1 MSYSW
6 DQRVEFIVRHMYDI
20 DNNGFLDNN
29 DFQCMALRATVV
41 EGKGTINPA
50 RLTEY
55 KTIMKALWDEIS
67 ALADFDKDGKITTDE
82 FKAAV
87 KQTCVGKAYADFP
100 KAMKAFIDAHYQMMD
115 INNDGLVSIEEYR
128 YNCIT
133 RIAVDDIK
141 TIDESYNQLVSD
153 EDNKRGGITLQ
164 RYQELYAQFMGNES
178 DKCSAI
184 FLYGPIPE

>member
-29 DFQCMALRATVV
+29 DFQCMALRASVI
-41 EGKGTINPA
+41 EGKGEINPA
-50 RLTEY
+50 RLNEY
-55 KTIMKALWDEIS
+55 KFIMKSLWDEIS
-67 ALADFDKDGKITTDE
+67 ALADFDKDGKITTEE
-82 FKAAV
+82 FKQAV
-87 KQTCVGKAYADFP
+87 KQTCVGKPYSEFP
-100 KAMKAFIDAHYQMMD
+100 KAMKAFIDAHYKMMD

-141 TIDESYNQLVSD
+141 VVDDSYNSLVSE
-153 EDNKRGGITLQ
+153 EDNKRGGITLE
-164 RYQELYAQFMGNES
+164 RYQELYSHFLGNENP
-178 DKCSAI
+178 KCPAVY
-184 FLYGPIPE
+184 LYGPIPE

>member
-6 DQRVEFIVRHMYDI
+6 DKRVEFIVGHMYDL

-29 DFQCMALRATVV
+29 DFQCMALRATVI
-41 EGKGTINPA
+41 EGKGDINQA

-55 KTIMKALWDEIS
+55 RTIMKALWDEIS

-82 FKAAV
+82 FKQAV
-87 KQTCVGKAYADFP
+87 RQTCVGKPYAEFP
-100 KAMKAFIDAHYQMMD
+100 KAMKAFIDAHYKMMD

-141 TIDESYNQLVSD
+141 VIDESYNSLVSD

-164 RYQELYAQFMGNES
+164 RYQELYSHFMGNES
-178 DKCSAI
+178 DKCPAI
-184 FLYGPIPE
+184 YLYGPIPQ

>member
-29 DFQCMALRATVV
+29 DFQCMALRATVI
-41 EGKGTINPA
+41 EGKGEINPA
-50 RLTEY
+50 RLNEY
-55 KTIMKALWDEIS
+55 KFIMKSLWDEIS

-82 FKAAV
+82 FKQAV
-87 KQTCVGKAYADFP
+87 KQTCVGKPYSEFP
-100 KAMKAFIDAHYQMMD
+100 KAMKAFIDAHYKMMD

-133 RIAVDDIK
+133 RLAVDDIK
-141 TIDESYNQLVSD
+141 LVDDSYNNLVSE
-153 EDNKRGGITLQ
+153 EDNKKGGITLE
-164 RYQELYAQFMGNES
+164 RYQELYAQFMGNENA
-178 DKCSAI
+178 KCPAI
-184 FLYGPIPE
+184 YLYGPIPE

>member
-6 DQRVEFIVRHMYDI
+6 DKRVEFIVSHMYDL

-41 EGKGTINPA
+41 EGKGDINQA

-55 KTIMKALWDEIS
+55 RTIMKALWDEIS

-82 FKAAV
+82 FKQAV
-87 KQTCVGKAYADFP
+87 RQTCVGKPYAEFP
-100 KAMKAFIDAHYQMMD
+100 KAMKAFIDAHYKMMD

-128 YNCIT
+128 YNSIT

-141 TIDESYNQLVSD
+141 VIDDSYNALVSD

-184 FLYGPIPE
+184 YLYGPIPQ

>member
-1 MSYSW
+1 MSYPW
-6 DQRVEFIVRHMYDI
+6 EKRVEFIVGHMYDI

-50 RLTEY
+50 RLNEY
-55 KTIMKALWDEIS
+55 RTIMKALWDEIS

-82 FKAAV
+82 FKDAV
-87 KQTCVGKAYADFP
+87 KSTCVGKSYADFP

-128 YNCIT
+128 YNCIS
-133 RIAVDDIK
+133 RFALDDIK
-141 TIDESYNQLVSD
+141 QVDESYNQLVSD

-164 RYQELYAQFMGNES
+164 RYQELYAQFMGNPS
-178 DKCSAI
+178 DKCPAV

>member
-6 DQRVEFIVRHMYDI
+6 DQRVEFIVRHMYDL

-29 DFQCMALRATVV
+29 DFQCMALRATVI

-50 RLTEY
+50 RLNEY
-55 KTIMKALWDEIS
+55 RTIMKALWDEIS

-82 FKAAV
+82 FKEAV
-87 KQTCVGKAYADFP
+87 RSTCVGKPYAEFP

-115 INNDGLVSIEEYR
+115 INTDGLVSIEEYR

-133 RIAVDDIK
+133 RIALDDIK
-141 TIDESYNQLVSD
+141 QVDDSYNNLVSD
-153 EDNKRGGITLQ
+153 EDNKKGGITLQ

-178 DKCSAI
+178 DKCPAI
-184 FLYGPIPE
+184 YLYGPIPE